1 MAEQLLTVQEAME
14 RLATSRRTLYRLLA
28 EGQIRSIVLSKGSR
42 RIPES
47 EIDRYVRERLESSP
61 KPEAW

>member
-1 MAEQLLTVQEAME
+1 MGEQLRTVQEAMA
-14 RLATSRRTLYRLLA
+14 RLATSRRTYRLLA
-28 EGQIRSIVLSKGSR
+28 EEQIRSIVLSKGSR

-47 EIDRYVRERLESSP
+47 EIDRYIREKLQTSP